1 MIKVCGIFVILA
13 QIKLS
18 FGMKQ
23 IMWMAMAAL
32 CAMIVGASCG
42 RNVYDVNEAQKIYDF
57 SNPVDTIE
65 ANHPWLLTTSKVLMV
80 TPPDEATAER
90 IVVLTKNPRESGDAE
105 VVGAA
110 FVGSA
115 NQTVVNITY
124 PSTPHTLYV
133 AAVDG
138 DDKYTIVKYDVYSSS
153 W

>member
-1 MIKVCGIFVILA
+1 
-13 QIKLS
+13 
-18 FGMKQ
+18 
-23 IMWMAMAAL
+23 MWMAMAAFS
-32 CAMIVGASCG
+32 AMIVGASCS

-80 TPPDEATAER
+80 TPPDEGTAER

-105 VVGAA
+105 VVGEA
-110 FVGSA
+110 FVTSA

-124 PSTPHTLYV
+124 PSTTRTLYV

-138 DDKYTIVKYDVYSSS
+138 DDKYTIVKYDVNSS
-153 W
+153 